1 MLLWIVGSV
10 LAGVRI
16 DVYYVNLL
24 AWYMS
29 NRWKAFVDQGK
40 KIAYGAAYLRVSSLL
55 FSLSINT
62 FLLFAKLCLSVI

>member
-40 KIAYGAAYLRVSSLL
+40 KIVYGAAYLRVSSLL